1 VKGIVSIVSPKVPA
15 GFNEMTPIKP
25 STASHVQS
33 MSIVTII
40 IGILTLKAPQML
52 RGPSEEEE
60 ASMMTEIEC
69 SICPVEVEARYNL
82 VLKNKI

>member
-1 VKGIVSIVSPKVPA
+1 MFRA
-15 GFNEMTPIKP
+15 
-25 STASHVQS
+25 
-33 MSIVTII
+33 
-40 IGILTLKAPQML
+40 LKAPQML

-69 SICPVEVEARYNL
+69 FICPVEVEARYNL

>member
-1 VKGIVSIVSPKVPA
+1 MFRA
-15 GFNEMTPIKP
+15 
-25 STASHVQS
+25 
-33 MSIVTII
+33 
-40 IGILTLKAPQML
+40 LKAPQML

-60 ASMMTEIEC
+60 TSMMTEIEC